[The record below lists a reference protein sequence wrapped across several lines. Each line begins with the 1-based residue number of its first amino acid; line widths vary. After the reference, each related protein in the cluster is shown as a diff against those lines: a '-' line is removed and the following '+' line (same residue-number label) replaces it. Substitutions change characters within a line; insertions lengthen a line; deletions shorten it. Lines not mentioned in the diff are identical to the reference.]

1 MEQVVKKLKKGKEA
15 IVIAD
20 ELEEEVEVILD
31 IIREINESKEEN

>member
-1 MEQVVKKLKKGKEA
+1 MKKLKKGKEA